1 MNINSNIHAH
11 SRRCYIPMQNHCKLS
26 CMYSYSM
33 TPQTTTHLQCTLGSI
48 HRLPSSLLFGSCF
61 SVVRRSLI
69 PGWEKIS
76 NILSFSR
83 RKKPGL
89 SASSPGIV
97 KPSGMVRVRI
107 VTDPALVVVV
117 AVHVVVLHVVAV
129 QVEASLPL
137 KPIPVGEH
145 KKRC

>member
-1 MNINSNIHAH
+1 M
-11 SRRCYIPMQNHCKLS
+11 
-26 CMYSYSM
+26 
-33 TPQTTTHLQCTLGSI
+33 
-48 HRLPSSLLFGSCF
+48 
-61 SVVRRSLI
+61 RRSLI

-83 RKKPGL
+83 QEKPGL
-89 SASSPGIV
+89 SASSPGAV

-107 VTDPALVVVV
+107 VADPALVV

-129 QVEASLPL
+129 HVVAVHVVAVHIEAADVEAALPL